1 MAKLFLRVDI
11 GADRLLGP
19 GKVRLLE
26 VIGELGSIS
35 AAGRAM
41 GMSYRRA
48 WLLVDEAN
56 RCFREPVVAARPGG
70 RAGGGAALTRFG
82 REVIGRYRA
91 IEREAQAAT
100 AHHLEALE
108 AASARPADAD
118 TGEAN
123 RPACCAAGR
132 GRPAEAEAAEER
144 PAARCRLPVDL

>member
-1 MAKLFLRVDI
+1 M
-11 GADRLLGP
+11 GAERLLGP

-100 AHHLEALE
+100 AHHLEALQ
-108 AASARPADAD
+108 AASARPADAAD
-118 TGEAN
+118 PDSQPAYCATGRARTAETKAPEDQQ
-123 RPACCAAGR
+123 PA
-132 GRPAEAEAAEER
+132 P
-144 PAARCRLPVDL
+144 RCRLPADL